1 MVPIPWNHCQ
11 DSFFLCLLPASSG
24 ELIRSLRGGGVGQLT
39 LNSYLNLGPY
49 PQLLPQPQM
58 ASGHLTIDPHTQGQ
72 PPGCLPL
79 GPRLAPASPLA
90 RLRPAGHVAEAYS
103 PQS

>member
-1 MVPIPWNHCQ
+1 MGPNGTVGRYGASYALVTCVES
-11 DSFFLCLLPASSG
+11 DSTEPNYAFDDYLLARQREFSD
-24 ELIRSLRGGGVGQLT
+24 
-39 LNSYLNLGPY
+39 
-49 PQLLPQPQM
+49 QPRM
-58 ASGHLTIDPHTQGQ
+58 ASGHLTIDLHTQGQ

-79 GPRLAPASPLA
+79 GPRLTPASPLA